1 MNIYAISFFVLIFI
15 AVSAVA
21 WLALQLLV
29 QTPVEQRL
37 KRLSAESA
45 SEEFGS
51 EVQWH
56 ERVLAM
62 AGPIGKLALPKGG
75 WERSHLRTRF
85 MNAGLR
91 NASAPVVYFAAKTI
105 LTFLLPALFLSLV
118 GLARGSASSIQI
130 LLGIVAAATLGY
142 YLPTIVLSHLV
153 QRRQRDL
160 FENFPDALDLMIV
173 CIEAGLSLDATI
185 DRTADEMR
193 INSPALADELHLV
206 TLELRA
212 GASREQALRNLAL
225 RSGVEEIDALV
236 AMLIQ
241 ADRFGTSIADSLRVQ
256 ADSLRTKRRI
266 RAEVAAAKIPTKMLF
281 PLIFCIFPS
290 LLVVLLG
297 PAVISIHRVLL
308 PVFRQSGGG

>member
-1 MNIYAISFFVLIFI
+1 MTNIYALSFFVVFFV
-15 AVSAVA
+15 AVSVSV
-21 WLALQLLV
+21 WLILQFFV
-29 QTPVEQRL
+29 STPLELRL
-37 KRLSAESA
+37 KRLSEESGSDELA
-45 SEEFGS
+45 SEA
-51 EVQWH
+51 QWH

-91 NASAPVVYFAAKTI
+91 NASAPALYFAAKTI
-105 LTFLLPALFLSLV
+105 LTFMLPALFLSYLGLWHGAANSQLV
-118 GLARGSASSIQI
+118 
-130 LLGIVAAATLGY
+130 LLGITAAAALGY
-142 YLPTIVLSHLV
+142 YLPTIVLAHLIK
-153 QRRQRDL
+153 QRQRDL

-173 CIEAGLSLDATI
+173 CIEAGLSLDAVI
-185 DRTADEMR
+185 ARAGEEVR

-225 RSGVEEIDALV
+225 RSGIEEIDALV

-256 ADSLRTKRRI
+256 SESLRSKRRL
-266 RAEVAAAKIPTKMLF
+266 RAEEAAAKIPTKMLF
-281 PLIFCIFPS
+281 PLIFCVFPA

-297 PAVISIHRVLL
+297 PAVLSIHRVLL
-308 PVFRQSGGG
+308 PMFRQ

>member
-1 MNIYAISFFVLIFI
+1 MSIYTLSFFFLIFV
-15 AVSAVA
+15 AVTGLA
-21 WLALQLLV
+21 WLALQLVV
-29 QTPVEQRL
+29 QTPLEQRL

-45 SEEFGS
+45 SEEFAS
-51 EVQWH
+51 EAQWH
-56 ERVLAM
+56 ERVLAV

-91 NASAPVVYFAAKTI
+91 NASAPAVYFAAKTV
-105 LTFLLPALFLSLV
+105 LTFALPALFL
-118 GLARGSASSIQI
+118 A
-130 LLGIVAAATLGY
+130 LLGLSRGYVSSLQMLFGIVLFASMGY
-142 YLPTIVLSHLV
+142 YLPTVVLSHLIS
-153 QRRQRDL
+153 RRQREL

-266 RAEVAAAKIPTKMLF
+266 RAEIAAAKIPTKMLF

-297 PAVISIHRVLL
+297 PAVISIHRILL

>member
-1 MNIYAISFFVLIFI
+1 MTNIYAMSFFIAFFI
-15 AVSAVA
+15 AVSASV
-21 WLALQLLV
+21 WLILQFFV
-29 QTPVEQRL
+29 RTPLEQRL
-37 KRLSAESA
+37 KRLSDESGSDELA
-45 SEEFGS
+45 SEA
-51 EVQWH
+51 QWH

-91 NASAPVVYFAAKTI
+91 NASAPALYFAAKTV
-105 LTFLLPALFLSLV
+105 LTFMLPALFLSYL
-118 GLARGSASSIQI
+118 GLWHGAATSQMV
-130 LLGIVAAATLGY
+130 LLGITVAATLGY
-142 YLPTIVLSHLV
+142 YLPTIVLAHLIKL
-153 QRRQRDL
+153 RQREL

-173 CIEAGLSLDATI
+173 CIEAGLSLDAVI
-185 DRTADEMR
+185 ARAGEEVR

-225 RSGVEEIDALV
+225 RSGIEEIDALV

-256 ADSLRTKRRI
+256 SESLRSKRRL
-266 RAEVAAAKIPTKMLF
+266 RAEEAAAKIPTKMLF
-281 PLIFCIFPS
+281 PLIFCVFPA

-297 PAVISIHRVLL
+297 PAVLSIHRVLL
-308 PVFRQSGGG
+308 PMFRQ

>member
-1 MNIYAISFFVLIFI
+1 MSLYAIAFLVLFFI
-15 AVSAVA
+15 AVTAAV
-21 WLALQLLV
+21 WLLLHV
-29 QTPVEQRL
+29 VVDTPVEVRL
-37 KRLSAESA
+37 RRLSEESDSDELA
-45 SEEFGS
+45 SEA
-51 EVQWH
+51 QWH

-91 NASAPVVYFAAKTI
+91 NASAPALYFASKTV
-105 LTFLLPALFLSLV
+105 LTFLLPGLFLSYL
-118 GLARGSASSIQI
+118 GLWKGGASST
-130 LLGIVAAATLGY
+130 LVLAGITACAAIGY
-142 YLPTIVLSHLV
+142 YLPTVVLAHMV
-153 QRRQRDL
+153 RHRQREL

-173 CIEAGLSLDATI
+173 CIEAGLSLDAVI
-185 DRTADEMR
+185 ARAGQEVR

-225 RSGVEEIDALV
+225 RSGIDEIDALV

-256 ADSLRTKRRI
+256 SDSLRNKRRL
-266 RAEVAAAKIPTKMLF
+266 RAEEAAAKIPTKMLF
-281 PLIFCIFPS
+281 PLIFCIFPA

-297 PAVISIHRVLL
+297 PAVLSIHRVLL
-308 PVFRQSGGG
+308 PLFRQ

>member
-1 MNIYAISFFVLIFI
+1 MTNIYAMSFFVLFFI
-15 AVSAVA
+15 AVSLSM
-21 WLALQLLV
+21 WLILQFFV
-29 QTPVEQRL
+29 HTPLEQRL
-37 KRLSAESA
+37 KRLSDESGSDELA
-45 SEEFGS
+45 SEA
-51 EVQWH
+51 QWH

-91 NASAPVVYFAAKTI
+91 NASAPALYFAAKTV
-105 LTFLLPALFLSLV
+105 LTFMLPALFLSYLGLWHGAATSQLV
-118 GLARGSASSIQI
+118 
-130 LLGIVAAATLGY
+130 LLGITLAAAIGY
-142 YLPTIVLSHLV
+142 YLPTIVLSHIIKL
-153 QRRQRDL
+153 RQRDL

-173 CIEAGLSLDATI
+173 CIEAGLSLDAVI
-185 DRTADEMR
+185 ARAGEEVR

-225 RSGVEEIDALV
+225 RSGIEEIDALV

-256 ADSLRTKRRI
+256 SESLRSKRRL
-266 RAEVAAAKIPTKMLF
+266 RAEEAAAKIPTKMLF
-281 PLIFCIFPS
+281 PLIFCVFPA

-297 PAVISIHRVLL
+297 PAVLSIHHVLL
-308 PVFRQSGGG
+308 PMFRQ

>member
-1 MNIYAISFFVLIFI
+1 MTNIYAMSFFIAFFI
-15 AVSAVA
+15 SVSASV
-21 WLALQLLV
+21 WLILQFFVRSPL
-29 QTPVEQRL
+29 EQRL
-37 KRLSAESA
+37 KRLSDESGSDELA
-45 SEEFGS
+45 SEA
-51 EVQWH
+51 QWH

-91 NASAPVVYFAAKTI
+91 NASAPALYFAAKTV
-105 LTFLLPALFLSLV
+105 LTFMLPALFLSYL
-118 GLARGSASSIQI
+118 GLWHGAATSQI
-130 LLGIVAAATLGY
+130 VLLGITVAAAAGY
-142 YLPTIVLSHLV
+142 YLPTIVLAHLIKL
-153 QRRQRDL
+153 RQREL

-173 CIEAGLSLDATI
+173 CIEAGLSLDAVI
-185 DRTADEMR
+185 ARAGEEVR

-225 RSGVEEIDALV
+225 RSGIEEIDALV

-256 ADSLRTKRRI
+256 SESLRSKRRL
-266 RAEVAAAKIPTKMLF
+266 RAEEAAAKIPTKMLF
-281 PLIFCIFPS
+281 PLIFCVFPA

-297 PAVISIHRVLL
+297 PAVLSIHRVLL
-308 PVFRQSGGG
+308 PMFRQ

>member
-1 MNIYAISFFVLIFI
+1 MTNIYALSFFVVFFV
-15 AVSAVA
+15 AVSVSV
-21 WLALQLLV
+21 WLILQFFV
-29 QTPVEQRL
+29 HTPLELRL
-37 KRLSAESA
+37 KRLSDEAGSDELA
-45 SEEFGS
+45 SEA
-51 EVQWH
+51 QWH

-91 NASAPVVYFAAKTI
+91 NASAPALYFAGKTI
-105 LTFLLPALFLSLV
+105 LTFMLPALFLSYLGLWHGAANSQLV
-118 GLARGSASSIQI
+118 
-130 LLGIVAAATLGY
+130 LLGITAAAALGY
-142 YLPTIVLSHLV
+142 YLPTIVLAHLIK
-153 QRRQRDL
+153 RRQRDL

-173 CIEAGLSLDATI
+173 CIEAGLSLDAVI
-185 DRTADEMR
+185 ARAGEEVR

-225 RSGVEEIDALV
+225 RSGIEEIDALV

-256 ADSLRTKRRI
+256 SESLRSKRRL
-266 RAEVAAAKIPTKMLF
+266 RAEEAAAKIPTKMLF
-281 PLIFCIFPS
+281 PLIFCVFPA

-297 PAVISIHRVLL
+297 PAVLSIHRVLL
-308 PVFRQSGGG
+308 PMFRQ

>member
-1 MNIYAISFFVLIFI
+1 MTNIYAMSFFVLFFV
-15 AVSAVA
+15 AVSVSV
-21 WLALQLLV
+21 WLILQFFV
-29 QTPVEQRL
+29 HTPLEQRL
-37 KRLSAESA
+37 KRLSDESGSDELA
-45 SEEFGS
+45 SEA
-51 EVQWH
+51 QWH

-62 AGPIGKLALPKGG
+62 AGPIGKLALPRGG

-91 NASAPVVYFAAKTI
+91 NASAPALYFAAKTV
-105 LTFLLPALFLSLV
+105 LTFMLPALFLSYLGLWHGAATSQLV
-118 GLARGSASSIQI
+118 
-130 LLGIVAAATLGY
+130 LLGITVAAAIGY
-142 YLPTIVLSHLV
+142 YLPTIVLSHLIKL
-153 QRRQRDL
+153 RQRDL

-173 CIEAGLSLDATI
+173 CIEAGLSLDAVI
-185 DRTADEMR
+185 ARAGEEVR

-225 RSGVEEIDALV
+225 RSGIEEIDALV

-256 ADSLRTKRRI
+256 SESLRSKRRL
-266 RAEVAAAKIPTKMLF
+266 RAEEAAAKIPTKMLF
-281 PLIFCIFPS
+281 PLIFCVFPA

-297 PAVISIHRVLL
+297 PAVLSIHRVLL
-308 PVFRQSGGG
+308 PMFRQ

>member
-1 MNIYAISFFVLIFI
+1 MTNIYAMSFFIAFFI
-15 AVSAVA
+15 AVSASM
-21 WLALQLLV
+21 WLILQFFV
-29 QTPVEQRL
+29 RTPLEQRL
-37 KRLSAESA
+37 KRLSDESGSDELA
-45 SEEFGS
+45 SEA
-51 EVQWH
+51 QWH

-91 NASAPVVYFAAKTI
+91 NASAPALYFAAKTI
-105 LTFLLPALFLSLV
+105 LTFMLPALFLSYL
-118 GLARGSASSIQI
+118 GLWHGAATSQMV
-130 LLGIVAAATLGY
+130 LLGITVAAAVGY
-142 YLPTIVLSHLV
+142 YLPTIVLAHLIKL
-153 QRRQRDL
+153 RQREL

-173 CIEAGLSLDATI
+173 CIEAGLSLDAVI
-185 DRTADEMR
+185 ARAGEEVR
-193 INSPALADELHLV
+193 INSPDLADELHLV

-225 RSGVEEIDALV
+225 RSGIEEIDALV

-256 ADSLRTKRRI
+256 SESLRSKRRL
-266 RAEVAAAKIPTKMLF
+266 RAEEAAAKIPTKMLF
-281 PLIFCIFPS
+281 PLIFCVFPA

-297 PAVISIHRVLL
+297 PAVLSIHRVLL
-308 PVFRQSGGG
+308 PMFRQ

>member
-1 MNIYAISFFVLIFI
+1 MNLYLIAFYVLLFI
-15 AVSAVA
+15 AATGLA
-21 WLALQLLV
+21 WLLLQLFV
-29 QTPVEQRL
+29 RSPVEQRL
-37 KRLSAESA
+37 RRLSEEAASDEFA
-45 SEEFGS
+45 SEA
-51 EVQWH
+51 QWH

-75 WERSHLRTRF
+75 WETSHLRTRF

-91 NASAPVVYFAAKTI
+91 KPSAPVLYFAAKTL
-105 LTFLLPALFLSLV
+105 LTFLVPALFLSYLGLWHGGPSPQLV
-118 GLARGSASSIQI
+118 MFGVVAS
-130 LLGIVAAATLGY
+130 AAAGY
-142 YLPTIVLSHLV
+142 YLPTVVLAHLV
-153 QRRQRDL
+153 QRRQREL

-185 DRTADEMR
+185 NRTADEVR
-193 INSPALADELHLV
+193 INSAALADELHLV

-225 RSGVEEIDALV
+225 RSGIEEIDALV

-256 ADSLRTKRRI
+256 SDSLRTKRRL
-266 RAEVAAAKIPTKMLF
+266 RAEEAAAKIPTKMLF
-281 PLIFCIFPS
+281 PLIFCIFPA

-297 PAVISIHRVLL
+297 PAMLSIHRVLL
-308 PVFRQSGGG
+308 PMFRQY

>member
-1 MNIYAISFFVLIFI
+1 MTNIYALSFFVVFFV
-15 AVSAVA
+15 AVSVSV
-21 WLALQLLV
+21 WLILQFFV
-29 QTPVEQRL
+29 HTPLELRL
-37 KRLSAESA
+37 KRLSDEAGSDELA
-45 SEEFGS
+45 SEA
-51 EVQWH
+51 QWH

-91 NASAPVVYFAAKTI
+91 NASAPALYFAAKTI
-105 LTFLLPALFLSLV
+105 LTFMLPALFLSYLGLWHGAANSQLV
-118 GLARGSASSIQI
+118 
-130 LLGIVAAATLGY
+130 LLGITAAAALGY
-142 YLPTIVLSHLV
+142 YLPTIVLAHLIKL
-153 QRRQRDL
+153 RQRDL

-173 CIEAGLSLDATI
+173 CIEAGLSLDAVI
-185 DRTADEMR
+185 ARAGEEVR

-225 RSGVEEIDALV
+225 RSGIEEIDALV

-256 ADSLRTKRRI
+256 SESLRSKRRL
-266 RAEVAAAKIPTKMLF
+266 RAEEAAAKIPTKMLF
-281 PLIFCIFPS
+281 PLIFCVFPA

-297 PAVISIHRVLL
+297 PAVLSIHRVLL
-308 PVFRQSGGG
+308 PMFRQ